1 MKKALKIGGIILGS
15 IIGLYII
22 LQILFGMSRSFLSGS
37 SSDFGEDF
45 TPSSRNSGFVVPES
59 TGLPSGSIS
68 SMFSLGS
75 SSKSVS
81 ESSSSD
87 SVQPVGNIDRK
98 IIKTGNLNLK
108 VDRTDDAL
116 AKITKIATDNK
127 GEIFSSSFRQ
137 NSSKVKSGNVTVKVP
152 VNNFDQAFNDL
163 KKVASLVLNESTSGN
178 DVTEQYADLQSQLK
192 NKQAE
197 EQQYLEILKQAQKIQ
212 DILDVTQRLSATRG
226 QIEQLQGR
234 IKLMDSQT
242 DMSTINVSLSEDADI
257 TFVDTW
263 RPFQLVK
270 DTFNLLF
277 KDLQKFINFIIVLII
292 RIIPVLIL
300 YVIIFYALYRI
311 GKKIYQKVK
320 NKTGNIIQ

>member
-15 IIGLYII
+15 IIGLFVV
-22 LQILFGMSRSFLSGS
+22 LQILFGMSRSFLSRSMMGGDFS
-37 SSDFGEDF
+37 SSVSD
-45 TPSSRNSGFVVPES
+45 SGS
-59 TGLPSGSIS
+59 QSIGLPSKSLS
-68 SMFSLGS
+68 FSNPLSVGS

-81 ESSSSD
+81 ESASIDSSESIVTTD
-87 SVQPVGNIDRK
+87 KK
-98 IIKTGNLNLK
+98 IIKSGNLNLK
-108 VDRTDDAL
+108 VDRTDEAL

-127 GEIFSSSFRQ
+127 GEVFSSSFRQ
-137 NSSKVKSGNVTVKVP
+137 TSNKVKSGNVTVKVP

-178 DVTEQYADLQSQLK
+178 DVTEQYSDLQAQLK

-197 EQQYLEILKQAQKIQ
+197 EQSFVKILNQSGKID
-212 DILDVTQRLSATRG
+212 DILAVTREISRTRG
-226 QIEQLQGR
+226 EIERLQGR
-234 IKLMDSQT
+234 IRLMDSQT
-242 DMSTINVSLSEDADI
+242 DMSTITINLSEDADI

-311 GKKIYQKVK
+311 GRRVYQKVR
-320 NKTGNIIQ
+320 NKTGNIVQ

>member
-15 IIGLYII
+15 IIGLFIV

-37 SSDFGEDF
+37 MMDDNFSSNVSD
-45 TPSSRNSGFVVPES
+45 SGFAIPQS
-59 TGLPSGSIS
+59 TGLPSRSVS
-68 SMFSLGS
+68 SMIGLGGS
-75 SSKSVS
+75 SSKSIAESAPIDSS
-81 ESSSSD
+81 E
-87 SVQPVGNIDRK
+87 VGTTDKK

-116 AKITKIATDNK
+116 AKITKIAADNK

-137 NSSKVKSGNVTVKVP
+137 NSSKVKSGNIIVKVP
-152 VNNFDQAFNDL
+152 VNNFDQAYNEL

-178 DVTEQYADLQSQLK
+178 DVTEQYSDLQSQLK

-311 GKKIYQKVK
+311 GRKIYQKVK
-320 NKTGNIIQ
+320 SKTSNITQ